1 MDSKSIFQLETS
13 PQGLMDSGVE
23 KFHWAQYPS
32 TRDTSGDN
40 FSNGV
45 QRWRWQGASNEWF
58 LPSQSYLRYRIKI
71 TRGPAAGNVAPEL
84 KDNIAPA
91 MNTCSQFYQS
101 MNMKMGGTTVSR
113 INDYVAQYDTLKK
126 RMNLSKSLLDST
138 CDTKGNF
145 EPGFKCRQSKLAE
158 DAIRFDKVQ
167 GVYPAA
173 ILPVN
178 VNAAVT
184 LSYYIINGVPTI
196 TLIPPGMNPP
206 MPATDFTALGLSVGD
221 IVQFESLPGV
231 GTIPESGKYVQ
242 GRLLSVAPTVLTL
255 DRPIAGQAAA
265 AASVGNRIAVI
276 YENPDAP
283 CNIARGNNEI
293 ELLWKPPLSFFD
305 YEGALPMCCKYE
317 LELVPHTRDS
327 LKRRIIQSVFADK
340 TPAVDFDVDIEQVYL
355 YLAEVKGPAVDDAT
369 FYLDMKECNIQT
381 EKIDNMGALAQK
393 NFDVSPSTKALTV
406 FYQDERANAGTQV
419 SDSLFKVYNA
429 AITNAGLRDVSE
441 ELKLTRWYLQYA
453 GTKYPQVDFDPSFG
467 AGRDRFSQL
476 WLETQCAT
484 GGKYDTGGAET
495 IDDWL
500 DRGPYLHIKTP
511 KGPTDRSTRVS
522 VHNAFDGTVDTT
534 HMRVMLASHF
544 SVVYEVQVADGR
556 VKQVRQFEI

>member
-71 TRGPAAGNVAPEL
+71 TRGAAAGNVAPEL

-145 EPGFKCRQSKLAE
+145 EPGFKCRQSKLAA
-158 DAIRFDKVQ
+158 DAIRLDKLLDANPLPAQKVAFDFSANNDTVA
-167 GVYPAA
+167 YD
-173 ILPVN
+173 
-178 VNAAVT
+178 
-184 LSYYIINGVPTI
+184 IINDVPTI
-196 TLIPPGMNPP
+196 TMTGGSDWSALFAVGDKIELAGGVSPDNLFNTARVVGV
-206 MPATDFTALGLSVGD
+206 TAL
-221 IVQFESLPGV
+221 
-231 GTIPESGKYVQ
+231 
-242 GRLLSVAPTVLTL
+242 VLQL
-255 DRPIAGQAAA
+255 DSPLAGQVAFAQVAVGAAPRVIA
-265 AASVGNRIAVI
+265 FNKIIENHRVGA
-276 YENPDAP
+276 
-283 CNIARGNNEI
+283 NIARANNEI

-340 TPAVDFDVDIEQVYL
+340 APGVDFDVDIEQVYL

-381 EKIDNMGALAQK
+381 EKIDNSGALAQK

-419 SDSLFKVYNA
+419 SDSLFKVYNTD
-429 AITNAGLRDVSE
+429 ITNSGRRDVSE

-453 GTKYPQVDFDPSFG
+453 GTKYPQVDFDPSFTEG
-467 AGRDRFSQL
+467 KDRFTQL
-476 WLETQCAT
+476 WLESACAT
-484 GGKYDTGGAET
+484 GGKYDTGGHET
-495 IDDWL
+495 IDDWIE
-500 DRGPYLHIKTP
+500 RGPYLHIKTP
-511 KGPTDRSTRVS
+511 KGSTDRSTRVS
-522 VHNAFDGTVDTT
+522 VHNAFSGGVDTT
-534 HMRVMLASHF
+534 HMRVMLASHYSIVF
-544 SVVYEVQVADGR
+544 EVQLQDGR
-556 VKQVRQFEI
+556 IKQVRQFEI